1 MKRLSNVFV
10 GMMFAT
16 WFLAVFGALVRA
28 HGAGLA
34 CPDWPLCFGE
44 VIPTLDFGVFFEF
57 GHRALA
63 GTVGLVF
70 LGASIAVF
78 RDAEARAAAG
88 RLVVAAGV
96 VLAVQIALG
105 GLTVL
110 QLLASWTVTSHL
122 LAGNTFCLML
132 LIVALRLRGWS
143 VDGVP
148 DRVRAG
154 VALTALALLAQIT
167 LGGLVSSNFAGL
179 ACTTWPECF
188 PGSWVP
194 TWNGPAG
201 LQVLHRLG
209 AYTLATVAL
218 WTAWTTRGTGL
229 APLGALLA
237 VLVFA
242 QIGVG
247 VANVLLYMPVEVT
260 GLHSAFATAIVLTTT
275 ALGVGAFGR
284 SEASSPLMREAL
296 A

>member
-10 GMMFAT
+10 GLMFAT

-44 VIPTLDFGVFFEF
+44 LIPRLDFGVFFEF

-63 GTVGLVF
+63 GTIGLVF
-70 LGASIAVF
+70 LGAGIAVF
-78 RDAEARAAAG
+78 RNAEARAIAG
-88 RLVVAAGV
+88 RMVVVTGV
-96 VLAVQIALG
+96 VLAVQIVLG

-122 LAGNTFCLML
+122 LAGNTFCLL
-132 LIVALRLRGWS
+132 LLVVALRLRGWQ
-143 VDGVP
+143 VDAVP
-148 DRVRAG
+148 DRVRTW
-154 VALTALALLAQIT
+154 VALTSLALLAQIT

-179 ACTTWPECF
+179 ACTTWPTCF
-188 PGSWVP
+188 PGIWVP
-194 TWNGPAG
+194 SWTGPAG
-201 LQVLHRLG
+201 LQVIHRLG
-209 AYTLATVAL
+209 AYTLTAVAL
-218 WTAWTTRGTGL
+218 GTAWSTRGTSLARLGL
-229 APLGALLA
+229 LLA
-237 VLVFA
+237 GLVTV
-242 QIGVG
+242 QVGVG

-275 ALGVGAFGR
+275 ALAFGAFGR
-284 SEASSPLMREAL
+284 SSASSPVMQGAL